1 MIKYSYWYY
10 PEKTEKEIRNFIEK
24 TLPQRIGLSRE
35 EVHLWWKK
43 DILNKDTS
51 IRRTCVVT
59 ATKKDDNGEIY
70 YKERI
75 SESYTIKPW
84 LNKKNCLEFEKT
96 FDNILKLFAER
107 RK

>member
-24 TLPQRIGLSRE
+24 ILLQRIGLPRE
-35 EVHLWWKK
+35 KVHLWWKK

-51 IRRTCVVT
+51 IRRTCI
-59 ATKKDDNGEIY
+59 ATTTNGETY
-70 YKERI
+70 HKI

-84 LNKKNCLEFEKT
+84 LNEKNCLEFEKT
-96 FDNILKLFAER
+96 FDNMLKLFAEIL
-107 RK
+107 

>member
-24 TLPQRIGLSRE
+24 TLLQRIGLSRE

-59 ATKKDDNGEIY
+59 ATKKDDNGENY

-75 SESYTIKPW
+75 SKSYTIKPW
-84 LNKKNCLEFEKT
+84 LNEKNCLKFEKT

-107 RK
+107 V